1 MRKRSLENP
10 KTAQWHYNSKTKS
23 LHSEMFPRKVM
34 FEGANR
40 NLIVFPF
47 KKMPN
52 QQFEYDE
59 INKSWKNSQTQNAMQ
74 LSDGKFVDKANVVTG
89 KFTDEVGQKFA
100 FEYCGSAG
108 DVSTS

>member
-1 MRKRSLENP
+1 
-10 KTAQWHYNSKTKS
+10 
-23 LHSEMFPRKVM
+23 
-34 FEGANR
+34 
-40 NLIVFPF
+40 
-47 KKMPN
+47 
-52 QQFEYDE
+52 
-59 INKSWKNSQTQNAMQ
+59 MQ